1 MQILYKNIPNM
12 NKTKESHTIARILEL
27 LILIGLPILLHYLIP
42 LMILIPRPFTYL
54 GLVLMILALVLMT
67 RASGLFRK
75 AGNSFGLQDGG
86 SVLITSGPFRLSR
99 NPIYLSM
106 LMWLTGL
113 AVLLGSL
120 ISFLF
125 PLLFF
130 LLANFFIIPY
140 EEKDLEQKLGEQYI
154 EYRRRVRRW
163 F

>member
-1 MQILYKNIPNM
+1 M
-12 NKTKESHTIARILEL
+12 NKATGSHTIARILEL

-42 LMILIPRPFTYL
+42 LMILIHRPFTYL

-75 AGNSFGLQDGG
+75 SGNSFGLQDGG
-86 SVLITSGPFRLSR
+86 SVLITSGPFRFSR

-106 LMWLTGL
+106 LMWLTGM

-130 LLANFFIIPY
+130 LLANFFIIPR
-140 EEKDLEQKLGEQYI
+140 EEEDLEQKLGEQYI

>member
-1 MQILYKNIPNM
+1 M
-12 NKTKESHTIARILEL
+12 NKTTGSHAIARILEL
-27 LILIGLPILLHYLIP
+27 LILIGLPVLLHYLIP

-86 SVLITSGPFRLSR
+86 SVLITSGPFRFSR
-99 NPIYLSM
+99 NPIYLGM

-130 LLANFFIIPY
+130 LLTNFFIIPR
-140 EEKDLEQKLGEQYI
+140 EEKDLEQKLEEEYI
-154 EYRRRVRRW
+154 EYKRHIRRW
-163 F
+163 L